1 MFDTILAISLLLFL
15 AKVIGELFERMKQPA
30 ILGEL
35 AAGILLGVHL
45 LGPFL
50 FSRPLYEIEYM
61 HVISEIGAMF
71 LLFMAG
77 YSQVKI
83 DQLLQFGKRSLAITC
98 IEAPLSFAA
107 GFGIGCLFEYG
118 LLASLFIGLALSLT
132 SIGVTVRT
140 LMDLN
145 RLQTDYGMNILG
157 IAVLDAIFGLLFLSF
172 LTAFAHS
179 QGEVSFY
186 QIAFT
191 ILKIVLF
198 FGGAVLFDR
207 FVLFPLASL
216 ADHMNVAESKIGL
229 ILSTIF
235 IFSYVA
241 DWVGLHLIIGSFV
254 AGIIIARHAD
264 FTQREIKHKLDGIAY
279 GLFVPIFF
287 GVLGTRIDLGVLKG
301 GGIFAAALILTG
313 IFSKFLG
320 GTIGGKITG
329 YPLLKA
335 FVLGI
340 GLVPRTGVEL
350 VVVSLALSAGI
361 IDEKIFTAVVGMVAV
376 TVLLTPP
383 ALKQAIYLLE
393 RKGYK

>member
-1 MFDTILAISLLLFL
+1 MVDTILALSLLLFL
-15 AKVIGELFERMKQPA
+15 AKLIGDLFERIKQPA

-45 LGPFL
+45 FGPVL
-50 FSRPLYEIEYM
+50 FSKPLYDIEYM
-61 HVISEIGAMF
+61 YALSEIGAMF

-83 DQLLQFGKRSLAITC
+83 DKLLQFGKRSLAITC
-98 IEAPLSFAA
+98 VEAPLSFAA
-107 GFGIGCLFEYG
+107 GFGIGCLFDYNIT
-118 LLASLFIGLALSLT
+118 ASLFTGLALSLT

-157 IAVLDAIFGLLFLSF
+157 IAVLDAIFGLFFLSF
-172 LTAFAHS
+172 LTAFAHA

-186 QIAFT
+186 AIAFT
-191 ILKIVLF
+191 IVKMGVF
-198 FGGAVLFDR
+198 FGGAILFDR

-216 ADHMNVAESKIGL
+216 ADAMNVAESRVGL
-229 ILSTIF
+229 ILAIIF

-241 DWVGLHLIIGSFV
+241 NWVGLHFIIGSFV
-254 AGIIIARHAD
+254 AGIIIARHSD
-264 FTQREIKHKLDGIAY
+264 FNETDIRHKLDGIAY

-287 GVLGTRIDLGVLKG
+287 GVLGAKIDFGVLKEG
-301 GGIFAAALILTG
+301 GVFAMALILTA

-320 GTIGGKITG
+320 GILGGKVTG

-335 FVLGI
+335 LVLGI
-340 GLVPRTGVEL
+340 GLIPRTGVEL

-361 IDEKIFTAVVGMVAV
+361 IDERIFTAVVGMVAA
-376 TVLLTPP
+376 TVLLTPLS
-383 ALKQAIYLLE
+383 LKQAIRLLE
-393 RKGYK
+393 KHS